1 MTLTINEMIQKKKE
15 LGYSCKQ
22 IAEKSGVPLGTVQKI
37 FSGITTTPRHETLS
51 ALSKAFP
58 QNKSRSKSAAYNTDS
73 ITYSINNNNSSS
85 DFVAEASSLYDTSA
99 YNMAFEESNAG
110 KTIDDYLAL
119 PEGTRIEMIDG
130 VFYDMAAP
138 TTIHQSISVF
148 LAGLFNEHISKNKGE
163 CFSFAAPTDVQLN
176 CDNKTM
182 VQPDVL
188 IVCDRDKITKARI
201 VGAPDLIVEILS
213 PSNWYMD
220 AYRKLRKYYSAG
232 VREYWIV
239 VPDAKFILV
248 YNFEKNGNNHDYI
261 EYTFEDT
268 IPVGI
273 WNDECKIDFKEIYT
287 KIDFLYE

>member
-58 QNKSRSKSAAYNTDS
+58 QNKSRS
-73 ITYSINNNNSSS
+73 
-85 DFVAEASSLYDTSA
+85 SSLYDTSS

-148 LAGLFNEHISKNKGE
+148 LAGLFNEHISKNKGD

-287 KIDFLYE
+287 KIEFLYE